1 MSRLAKVSRE
11 KWSKQFG
18 EWFRETLISAEIM
31 DYRYPIKGCGV
42 WLPYGFQIRRNVF
55 QIIRDILDA
64 TGHKEALFPLLI
76 PETSL
81 EKEAEHVR
89 GFEAQCFWVTQGG
102 QKPLKI
108 KYALRP
114 TSETILGPMLHLWI
128 RAHTDLPLKLY
139 QIVTV
144 FRYETKATRP
154 ILRMREF
161 DFKEAHT
168 SHATAEEAEAEVKE
182 EIENYKKFFDTLC
195 VAYKIS
201 RRPEW
206 DKFAG
211 AVYTIAFDMLC
222 PDGRTLQIGTVHNL
236 GQNFSKA
243 FDVTYEKPDGT
254 HEHVW
259 QTCAGIS
266 GRGIASVLITHGD
279 DHGLVLPPKIAP
291 TQIIVIPIPYK
302 EKSETVNKKALE
314 ITEKLE
320 KAGFRAK
327 TDTREDITPGAKYY
341 HWELRGVPIRI
352 EIGPRDIE
360 KNEVT
365 IVRRDTLERE
375 TCKIEN
381 LGNELR
387 VIMEKMALEMRREA
401 WEWLEKHTY
410 RTSNLEEAK
419 QLIKERAG
427 IIEVPWCGA
436 PGCGQ
441 ELEEIID
448 ARILG
453 TPEEEETQQ
462 EIDDKCILCNKTAK
476 TLIRIAL
483 TY

>member
-1 MSRLAKVSRE
+1 MARVSRE
-11 KWSKQFG
+11 KWRKQFG
-18 EWFRETLISAEIM
+18 EWFREVLISAELM

-55 QIIRDILDA
+55 RIIRNLLDA

-89 GFEAQCFWVTQGG
+89 GFEDQCFWVTQGG
-102 QKPLKI
+102 QKPLKV

-168 SHATAEEAEAEVKE
+168 SHATAEEAETEVKE
-182 EIENYKKFFDTLC
+182 EIENYKKFFDELC
-195 VAYKIS
+195 VAYRIS
-201 RRPEW
+201 RRPDW

-254 HEHVW
+254 HEYVW

-279 DHGLVLPPKIAP
+279 DHGIVLPPEIAP

-302 EKSETVNKKALE
+302 EKSETVNQKALE
-314 ITEKLE
+314 IAQKLKE
-320 KAGFRAK
+320 AGFRAEA
-327 TDTREDITPGAKYY
+327 DTREDLTPGAKYY
-341 HWELRGVPIRI
+341 HWELRGIPIRI
-352 EIGPRDIE
+352 EIGPRDVE

-375 TCKIEN
+375 TCKIEDMEN
-381 LGNELR
+381 KLR
-387 VIMEKMALEMRREA
+387 LTMEKMTMEMRQKA
-401 WEWLEKHTY
+401 WEWLEKRTY
-410 RTSNLEEAK
+410 RTGNLEEAK

-427 IIEVPWCGA
+427 IIEVPWCGSSK
-436 PGCGQ
+436 CGQ

-453 TPEEEETQQ
+453 TPEEETNQ
-462 EIDDKCILCNKTAK
+462 EIGDKCILCQKTAEK
-476 TLIRIAL
+476 TIRIAL